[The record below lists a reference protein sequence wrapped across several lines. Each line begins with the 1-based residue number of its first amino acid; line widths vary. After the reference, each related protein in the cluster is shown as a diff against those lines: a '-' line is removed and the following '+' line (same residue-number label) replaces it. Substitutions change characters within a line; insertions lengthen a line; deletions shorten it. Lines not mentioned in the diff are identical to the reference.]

1 MNIKHRLYCIL
12 AAVFLVVMGGS
23 TGYYLI
29 LGSEPKFLDCVY
41 MTVISLTTVGYEEV
55 VEVTGNMWAQIFT
68 MFLITF
74 GMGIILY
81 GIISRMTHP
90 KLEPKL
96 RKAGADAV
104 VSPNIIGALRIVS
117 EMIRPTVV
125 DFLDSM
131 LRSSQGNLR
140 INQITVSKNSATVGK
155 TINQCGLKDQFGL
168 LVLGARFPDQTIRF
182 NPDASERLHAGM
194 TQIVMGEVDNV
205 MRAQKAF

>member
-1 MNIKHRLYCIL
+1 MNIKHRLYYIL

-104 VSPNIIGALRIVS
+104 VSPNIIGALRIAS

-125 DFLDSM
+125 DFWTVCCAAIRGICGSTRSPFQRI
-131 LRSSQGNLR
+131 LRR
-140 INQITVSKNSATVGK
+140 
-155 TINQCGLKDQFGL
+155 
-168 LVLGARFPDQTIRF
+168 
-182 NPDASERLHAGM
+182 SEKPSTNA
-194 TQIVMGEVDNV
+194 V
-205 MRAQKAF
+205 